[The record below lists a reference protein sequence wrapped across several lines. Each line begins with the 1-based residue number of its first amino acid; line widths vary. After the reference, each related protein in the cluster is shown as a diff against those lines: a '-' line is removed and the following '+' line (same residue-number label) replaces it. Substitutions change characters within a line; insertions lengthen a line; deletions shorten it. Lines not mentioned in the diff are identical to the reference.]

1 MTASQVKMSEL
12 ARLSGVPAPTIKH
25 YLREGLL
32 PAPTRT
38 HRNMA
43 YYDVA
48 LVPRIRKIKEL
59 QRSHFLP
66 LRVIRDVLEMG
77 ELASDEDTVAASI
90 ASVLARESTADVRT
104 RAELVARGM
113 PGQQLDWLRAA
124 GVLSPSGSG
133 DGETYTGDD
142 LELLR
147 ILGASRRAGISPE
160 MLPVTI
166 LRDYVRAL
174 RELVR
179 VEMEMFRHGVMQRA
193 NVADLAMLTQT
204 AATLSERLVVVLRRK
219 LLLPMLHVKSEKR
232 RTKKRATRH

>member
-1 MTASQVKMSEL
+1 MIEPNRVKMAEL

-25 YLREGLL
+25 YIREGLL
-32 PAPTRT
+32 PEPTRT

-48 LVPRIRKIKEL
+48 LVPRIRKIKAL

-66 LRVIRDVLEMG
+66 LRVIKEVLAMEG
-77 ELASDEDTVAASI
+77 LASNEDTVAASI
-90 ASVLARESTADVRT
+90 ASVLVRASTAETRT
-104 RAELVARGM
+104 RAELVAHGM
-113 PGQQLDWLRAA
+113 PAPQLDWLRAA
-124 GVLSPSGSG
+124 GLLSPSGTG
-133 DGETYTGDD
+133 DEETYTGDD

-166 LRDYVRAL
+166 LRDYVRAI
-174 RELVR
+174 RALVR
-179 VEMEMFRHGVMQRA
+179 IEMDLFRRGVMPQA
-193 NVADLAMLTQT
+193 KHENLAMLTQT

-219 LLLPMLHVKSEKR
+219 FLLPTL
-232 RTKKRATRH
+232 RTKPSRRKRATRH